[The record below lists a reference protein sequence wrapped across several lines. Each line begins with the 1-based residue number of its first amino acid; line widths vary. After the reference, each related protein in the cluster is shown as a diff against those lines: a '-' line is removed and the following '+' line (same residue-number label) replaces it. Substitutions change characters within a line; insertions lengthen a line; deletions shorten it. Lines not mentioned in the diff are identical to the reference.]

1 MLSTGHSDRI
11 LAGLD
16 RARRQGKR
24 LGRPKKMIDLEKL
37 ATMLAAGHSVATIA
51 RAIATAT
58 YNKMTV
64 ASA

>member
-1 MLSTGHSDRI
+1 
-11 LAGLD
+11 
-16 RARRQGKR
+16 
-24 LGRPKKMIDLEKL
+24 LEKL